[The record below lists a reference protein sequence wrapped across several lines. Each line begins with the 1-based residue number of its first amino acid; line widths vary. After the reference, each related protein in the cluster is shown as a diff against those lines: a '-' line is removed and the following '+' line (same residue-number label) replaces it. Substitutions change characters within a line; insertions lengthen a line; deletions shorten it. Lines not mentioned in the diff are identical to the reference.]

1 MAKNVARI
9 FLAIAVLSVPALA
22 DDWSKRFAIAGR
34 PELRVDA
41 NDGSVTIRTWD
52 RKEIEARVTTTG
64 WRISPAEVRVIDHQ
78 MGDHVDLELRIP
90 HRPIVVMFGV
100 RRIQMELQV
109 PRDLRADIHTA
120 DGAIT
125 LDGVHGDIHLTTG
138 DGHIAAGADGTIG
151 KLKGNQ
157 LVRTRNAYLAR
168 GLAVLVV
175 DRDLDHT
182 RAVDYMAAIK
192 QPVTVIATSRG
203 TLRAACGIAGGAR
216 PDALVLT
223 SGFLTDGSGSHQN
236 VANILGSPRSLPR
249 TLVIAHRHDS
259 CRFTLPA
266 GVDPFIRWAGGKA
279 SVKWLDGGENSGDPC
294 QARAY
299 HGFNGLD
306 GEVVSI
312 AAGFH

>member
-138 DGHIAAGADGTIG
+138 DGHIEAEGVDGSLDASTGDGRIRVRGRFDLLNLHTGDGSIEADVANGSKMNSG
-151 KLKGNQ
+151 WS
-157 LVRTRNAYLAR
+157 VRTGDGHVTLRLPYNFSADMDVHTGDGR
-168 GLAVLVV
+168 IHS
-175 DRDLDHT
+175 DL
-182 RAVDYMAAIK
+182 
-192 QPVTVIATSRG
+192 PVTVAGSHRDHELRG
-203 TLRAACGIAGGAR
+203 RLNAGGPLFTVR
-216 PDALVLT
+216 T
-223 SGFLTDGSGSHQN
+223 NDGS
-236 VANILGSPRSLPR
+236 
-249 TLVIAHRHDS
+249 
-259 CRFTLPA
+259 
-266 GVDPFIRWAGGKA
+266 IR
-279 SVKWLDGGENSGDPC
+279 LE
-294 QARAY
+294 R
-299 HGFNGLD
+299 L
-306 GEVVSI
+306 
-312 AAGFH
+312 